1 MSSRPSAAFGIVTV
15 VLTLLG
21 WASVPLFLRH
31 FAEQIDPWTSNGW
44 RYGFSALVWAPVLI
58 YVAVRSGLP
67 RGLWMAALIP
77 SIVNAMGQVCFT
89 YAHYRID
96 PGLLTFGLRSQLLF
110 VAIGAWLM
118 FPKERAVIRTP
129 GYLLGALVLVIGMIG
144 VVVLDNNDDDDSEAD
159 HVALGAV
166 AAAVEH
172 AEHAEAGGALDA
184 AGAEN
189 VVSAAPMRTA
199 SGAEWGTTAAH
210 VQGITLALASGMLFA
225 CYGLAVR
232 KYMEGV
238 HSVLAFAAIC
248 QYTALVMVALMFV
261 LGKSFGMGVF
271 EMSDTQFLLL
281 LFSALIGIAI
291 GHVFYYVS
299 IARLGVAVSA
309 GVLQLQPFIVA
320 MGSIPIFGERLSLG
334 QWVGGVVAVSG
345 ALLMLGTQWYISR
358 QRRINEQKLAIA
370 EGESGA

>member
-58 YVAVRSGLP
+58 YAAMRSSLP

-144 VVVLDNNDDDDSEAD
+144 VVVLDDDDGSAAD
-159 HVALGAV
+159 HAALGAV
-166 AAAVEH
+166 SAAVEH
-172 AEHAEAGGALDA
+172 ADHAEADDALDA
-184 AGAEN
+184 AGDGN
-189 VVSAAPMRTA
+189 VASAAPTRTA

-210 VQGITLALASGMLFA
+210 VQGIVLALASGMLFA

-261 LGKSFGMGVF
+261 LGKSFGMGVL
-271 EMSDTQFLLL
+271 EMSGTQFLLL

-345 ALLMLGTQWYISR
+345 ALLMLGTQWHISR